1 MEQGDLFHNN
11 PGKPDSVNPDASN
24 KYSITCSNVPEG
36 LFDSSAA
43 KKHFS
48 KFGKVHRIRLLPKKQ
63 ICVVEYE
70 QEISVQRALL
80 NAGAFDGF
88 MFDVTRTKA
97 RIRRKSKRD
106 EDPDWVPDSDVE
118 EELSAMGGTTTYRV
132 PRQKPMEIDVPKRSL
147 SPKKA
152 LRPVKQIIMK
162 KKFEGPVKPRGKP
175 LQSEVFGGDAPVI
188 VTTQTSLSTTEAA
201 AELHQLRSRVS
212 LTPDEKWRTLDA
224 RDRILRS
231 WGGAGSKVKV
241 GGPTIGT
248 CPDMCP
254 EKELLHRQ
262 AEHQVMTLE
271 TIVDS
276 DGLLEPWRAVKQ
288 YSRSSADQE
297 MPMCYELRPA
307 KVLMAT
313 CAYLLCEIAD
323 TTRQV
328 SLADWFHFMWDRL
341 RGIRKDITQQALC
354 CADSICLVE
363 ICARFHAHCAARL
376 ADLEHTQF
384 DQKLNT
390 DNLTKCL
397 QTLKHMYSD
406 VQPQFKPREAE
417 FRGYI
422 ALLNLGD
429 ANFWWEIKQLP
440 DEIQRSEPIIF
451 AVKVFMAL
459 DNNNYVR
466 FFRLVRDEATY
477 LQACILLR
485 YFNDVRARG
494 LARIVKAYAPR
505 GGSKYPAEELMNSL
519 AFETI
524 ESMKSFVN
532 HYGLRFSKVDSEL
545 NVILDRNQFIEDS
558 DPYPL
563 ARALSLIETK
573 RRSNVADIISGG
585 NIPQYDYKNHTLHAS
600 FTSDGKIKLASLT
613 AQDLRYNTTND
624 TNKDIESL
632 KLELQRLAGNGKT
645 FMDPPFE
652 VKKPNFVKPAAV
664 TPPKPLVFS
673 NTNGEKSFTFQR
685 AGTVDVPDSIKKS
698 PEITNGAQKLF
709 TFSPPEK
716 TNMNRNNS
724 NLFTSSNNKN
734 LFSSSQSTRGNDG
747 KNLFKSTVGGSLFN
761 KLSKDENKTEAS
773 KSIFA
778 NAANTNFAKTT
789 TEPQNIFSNAQSIFS
804 KSTDVPQTN
813 IFAKAP
819 LQTQLTNPSSV
830 FRGFAK
836 PTQNDNLFNKDLSN
850 NKFVTNGEASNLSP
864 GTLFKQANDPFSAQN
879 KLFTVLQS
887 KNKVSVA
894 SNIFKSVE
902 TPKNNDIYEFND
914 DSNNKSRDELEELEN
929 EKKKIEAAIKEEE
942 MKELEEKRRME
953 LQEKQKEMKRLEEAR
968 KKEELKKLEEQR
980 KLEEQK
986 KQAELKRKL
995 EEEHQAELD
1004 RKAKEL
1010 DRIFREKVE
1019 KESEIVSEELVNKVN
1034 RETVSILLK
1043 EEMDILNNII
1053 TYTKNITDEMVA
1065 ELLDEI
1071 CTYELK
1077 AELFRTKNLMKKW
1090 FNVWRNHLSRN
1101 LRRRHLLEDTPVWL
1115 PDKTPFEEANCLRRL
1130 SERATLSHMNAIHR
1144 GYKFKNEP
1152 NEIPPPKTYDLVE
1165 IIRSPLLKRMK
1176 QINYPYDK
1184 CFFWKITLVSPGTCK
1199 WFCKKINI
1207 QTWLLHAF
1215 RSKDNGAEENL
1226 IHIQKQSWNNLMD
1239 FATSVTLINRDKLE
1253 INEDS
1258 LEGTN
1263 GVIFYVNN
1271 DDLNVQNIESV
1282 LKQKH
1287 PYHIVPIAIITTP
1300 ISNAIIQNDL
1310 ENKLSEYVSNNVISD
1325 FKIFII
1331 EPANIA
1337 VSLDSLTK
1345 SALKWLAKR
1354 CPKSPPLEIDTLK
1367 SICQRYLGNEIWHRL
1382 KSDTDIRFKDLMND
1396 IKKLVLYYN
1405 TAIDK
1410 LTEVITDEDWFNYPG
1425 FPIEFKSYLDS
1436 SVPCPK
1442 PYEYIPNS
1450 LRNSENTNV
1459 IKNIMQNLKL
1469 VNPSSPICPKNTLHM
1484 QEQVRQYCNQIGW
1497 FKNPETVTCKVLSLL
1512 PNNCSEELP
1521 VVQCDNFIQFF
1532 EQYNLIDTVNIIVYE
1547 KISILKKFG
1556 KQFTIYKKSAMEEFR
1571 QMNWMYNSAV
1581 LTSLKHKAD
1590 LREDELDWLL
1600 AAKRRKIDDS
1610 YEYLQI
1616 EEKDCSM
1623 VDDTIRSVDRSI
1635 SNCNNYKKVV
1645 SDLEMQLNE
1654 GKKKSDKLE
1663 QLLKMALNDV

>member
-1 MEQGDLFHNN
+1 MEQGGLFHKNDE
-11 PGKPDSVNPDASN
+11 KPDTFNTDASN
-24 KYSITCSNVPEG
+24 KFSITCSNVPEG
-36 LFDSSAA
+36 LFDSTAA

-48 KFGKVHRIRLLPKKQ
+48 KFGKVHKIRLHPKKQ

-70 QEISVQRALL
+70 QEMPVERALL
-80 NAGAFDGF
+80 NAGAYDGF

-118 EELSAMGGTTTYRV
+118 EELSAMGGTATYRV
-132 PRQKPMEIDVPKRSL
+132 PRQKPMEMDIPKRSI
-147 SPKKA
+147 SPKQARKPIR
-152 LRPVKQIIMK
+152 LSVVK
-162 KKFEGPVKPRGKP
+162 KKTFEHPRQPRGQP
-175 LQSEVFGGDAPVI
+175 LQSESFGSDAPVI
-188 VTTQTSLSTTEAA
+188 VTTQTSLSTNEAA
-201 AELHQLRSRVS
+201 AELLQLRSRVS

-231 WGGAGSKVKV
+231 WGGAGSKVKI

-307 KVLMAT
+307 NVLMAT
-313 CAYLLCEIAD
+313 CAYLLREIAD

-406 VQPQFKPREAE
+406 VESQFKPREDE

-440 DEIQRSEPIIF
+440 SEIQKSEPIVF

-505 GGSKYPAEELMNSL
+505 GGSKYPAAELMNSL

-532 HYGLRFSKVDSEL
+532 HYGLRFSKVDSEI

-563 ARALSLIETK
+563 ARALSLIESK

-585 NIPQYDYKNHTLHAS
+585 NIPQYDYKNHTLHDS
-600 FTSDGKIKLASLT
+600 FTSDGKIKAASLI
-613 AQDLRYNTTND
+613 AQDLGYNTKND
-624 TNKDIESL
+624 TNKSIDSL
-632 KLELQRLAGNGKT
+632 KKEMQRLSGNGKT
-645 FMDPPFE
+645 FMDPPLE

-664 TPPKPLVFS
+664 SPSKPLVFS
-673 NTNGEKSFTFQR
+673 DTNEKSFTFQR
-685 AGTVDVPDSIKKS
+685 PGTVDVPDSIKKS
-698 PEITNGAQKLF
+698 PEITNGNQKLF

-716 TNMNRNNS
+716 IHMNRNHS
-724 NLFTSSNNKN
+724 NPFTSSNNKK
-734 LFSSSQSTRGNDG
+734 LFGSSQSTFGNDS
-747 KNLFKSTVGGSLFN
+747 KNLFESTAGGSLF
-761 KLSKDENKTEAS
+761 SKDENKTEAS

-778 NAANTNFAKTT
+778 NAANSNFAKTT
-789 TEPQNIFSNAQSIFS
+789 AEPQNIFSGAQSIFS
-804 KSTDVPQTN
+804 KSTDAPQTN
-813 IFAKAP
+813 IFAKPP
-819 LQTQLTNPSSV
+819 LETPLTNPTSV

-836 PTQNDNLFNKDLSN
+836 PTQNDNLFNNDLSN
-850 NKFVTNGEASNLSP
+850 NKLVTNGEASNVSP

-879 KLFTVLQS
+879 KPYSVFQS
-887 KNKVSVA
+887 KKKDSVA

-902 TPKNNDIYEFND
+902 ASKNNDIYAFND

-942 MKELEEKRRME
+942 RKELEEKRRKE
-953 LQEKQKEMKRLEEAR
+953 LQERQEEMKRLEEAR

-995 EEEHQAELD
+995 EEEHLAEVE
-1004 RKAKEL
+1004 RKAKERE
-1010 DRIFREKVE
+1010 RIFREEVE
-1019 KESEIVSEELVNKVN
+1019 KESEIVSEELVNEIN
-1034 RETVSILLK
+1034 RETVSFLLK
-1043 EEMDILNNII
+1043 EEMEILNNIV
-1053 TYTKNITDEMVA
+1053 TYTKNVTDEIVD

-1090 FNVWRNHLSRN
+1090 FSVWRNHLSRN

-1115 PDKTPFEEANCLRRL
+1115 PDKTPLEEAHCLRRL

-1184 CFFWKITLVSPGTCK
+1184 CFFWKITLVSPGACK

-1207 QTWLLHAF
+1207 QSWLLHAF
-1215 RSKDNGAEENL
+1215 RSKDNSAVENL

-1239 FATSVTLINRDKLE
+1239 FATSVTLINRDKYE

-1263 GVIFYVNN
+1263 GVIFYMSN

-1300 ISNAIIQNDL
+1300 ISNAVIQNDL
-1310 ENKLSEYVSNNVISD
+1310 ENKLSEFVSNNVISD

-1337 VSLDSLTK
+1337 ISLDSLTK

-1367 SICQRYLGNEIWHRL
+1367 SICERYLGYEIWHRL
-1382 KSDTDIRFKDLMND
+1382 KSDTDIRFKDLIKD
-1396 IKKLVLYYN
+1396 IKKLVHYYN

-1410 LTEVITDEDWFNYPG
+1410 LIDVITDEDWFNYPG
-1425 FPIEFKSYLDS
+1425 FPIEFKSYLDNS
-1436 SVPCPK
+1436 IPCPN

-1450 LRNSENTNV
+1450 LKNSENTNA
-1459 IKNIMQNLKL
+1459 IKIILQNLKL
-1469 VNPSSPICPKNTLHM
+1469 VSPSFPISPKNAVHM
-1484 QEQVRQYCNQIGW
+1484 QEEVRQYCNQIGW
-1497 FKNPETVTCKVLSLL
+1497 FKNLDTCNVVSLL
-1512 PNNCSEELP
+1512 PNNFSENLP
-1521 VVQCDNFIQFF
+1521 VVNCDNFLQVF
-1532 EQYNLIDTVNIIVYE
+1532 EQYDLIDIVNIIVYE
-1547 KISILKKFG
+1547 KISILKNFG
-1556 KQFTIYKKSAMEEFR
+1556 KQFTVYDKLAMEEFR
-1571 QMNWMYNSAV
+1571 QMNWIYNSEV

-1590 LREDELDWLL
+1590 SSEDELDWLL

-1623 VDDTIRSVDRSI
+1623 VDDTIRSVDKSI
-1635 SNCNNYKKVV
+1635 SNCNHYKKVV

-1654 GKKKSDKLE
+1654 GKKKSDELE